1 MKARWYLQ
9 LVHDFDVKPVALL
22 WRISLGA
29 VGLFDGD
36 DGYLLTQD
44 FERNLLYEADARV
57 LGHRPMISQLKSTRI
72 LVGVWYERIFSY
84 RSRSVVIPFVW
95 VEPVV
100 AGRQGS

>member
-36 DGYLLTQD
+36 DGYLLTED
-44 FERNLLYEADARV
+44 FERN
-57 LGHRPMISQLKSTRI
+57 I
-72 LVGVWYERIFSY
+72 LCKETHGFWGTAQCFPS
-84 RSRSVVIPFVW
+84 
-95 VEPVV
+95 
-100 AGRQGS
+100 